1 MGTVSVRDLL
11 DMAVREE
18 ERRGENKKTPQ
29 GLLNYEPDAGNG
41 ETEWARRRR
50 QDGYFFFFWRC
61 LSEARQ
67 PAHHV
72 NET

>member
-50 QDGYFFFFWRC
+50 QDGFFFLAVPFR
-61 LSEARQ
+61 SPPTSASRQ
-67 PAHHV
+67 
-72 NET
+72 